1 MPGLAIMKYSHV
13 VALLLCAATFVA
25 SIVVFSA
32 GHVPVNAE
40 APGPLAAES
49 QLPRSPGPANE
60 DQLLHE
66 SVTGGINQ
74 ERIISPAEKGIGSIL
89 RTVSIHVSGLK
100 CQPSTLHVAVFDS
113 AEGFP
118 SPGRSRTTRTIPTSS
133 AAVDLSLSLA
143 EMSANGVAV
152 FQDLNGDGKLT
163 KNFFGIPVE
172 PYGFSNNARSQYGPP
187 PFSEVAFI
195 VSDESLSIEISL
207 R

>member
-1 MPGLAIMKYSHV
+1 MKYSHV
-13 VALLLCAATFVA
+13 VALLLCVA
-25 SIVVFSA
+25 FLVAGIVVFSA
-32 GHVPVNAE
+32 GHAPVNAK

-49 QLPRSPGPANE
+49 QLPGSPGPANQ
-60 DQLLHE
+60 DQLRHA
-66 SVTGGINQ
+66 SVTGGMQQ
-74 ERIISPAEKGIGSIL
+74 EKTISPAEKGIGSIL

-118 SPGRSRTTRTIPTSS
+118 SPGRSRTTRAIPTSS

-143 EMSANGVAV
+143 DMSAHGVAV

-163 KNFFGIPVE
+163 KNVFGIPVE
-172 PYGFSNNARSQYGPP
+172 PYGFSNNARSQFGPP

-195 VSDESLSIEISL
+195 VSGESLSIEI
-207 R
+207 RVR